1 MAPSNELMQWLR
13 NFSLQI
19 PYLLVLLCGI
29 VVATRRL
36 DRFPA
41 ASKLALGGL
50 SLLLSV
56 SLIGSGL
63 ILWVNQ
69 LQRMGWGWPQIE
81 SLMLVYRLVTSLLQA
96 TALGLLIAAVFV
108 RRGDSEFLD
117 ECDWGSGPETK

>member
-1 MAPSNELMQWLR
+1 MAPSNELMQWLK

-36 DRFPA
+36 DRFPT

-56 SLIGSGL
+56 SLIGSGW

-81 SLMLVYRLVTSLLQA
+81 SLMLAYGLVTSLLRA

-108 RRGDSEFLD
+108 RRGESEFLD
-117 ECDWGSGPETK
+117 EYDLGSGRETN